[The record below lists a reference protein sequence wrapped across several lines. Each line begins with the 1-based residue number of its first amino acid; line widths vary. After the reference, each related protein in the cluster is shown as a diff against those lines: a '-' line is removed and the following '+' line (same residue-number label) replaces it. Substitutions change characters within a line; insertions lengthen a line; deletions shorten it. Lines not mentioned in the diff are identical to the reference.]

1 MAMLYITIKW
11 PSREPGG
18 EGELWSETKS
28 LSSFIESQLVLC
40 SVEVFPYHPSPS
52 LPSWPNWKNLQTVIS
67 KPGQNCR
74 DSCLEH
80 KLVRAYKLR
89 YMILIVHI
97 YKVCESSFFS
107 LINTH
112 EAVVNHLDCTV
123 VHTLQEE

>member
-1 MAMLYITIKW
+1 M
-11 PSREPGG
+11 
-18 EGELWSETKS
+18 WSETKS

-40 SVEVFPYHPSPS
+40 SVEVFPYQPSPS

-89 YMILIVHI
+89 YNDFNCAYI

-112 EAVVNHLDCTV
+112 EAVVNHLGCTV